1 MATVIGLD
9 FGTTN
14 SVISLLDEEGRS
26 STASFHLGAGSLDV
40 FRSVLCFWS
49 ETARG
54 NALRHEAGPAAIEA
68 YLEDP
73 LASRL
78 IMSMKSHL
86 ATASFTE
93 TRIFGRSW
101 SLEALIATFLR
112 ALLGASG
119 NPSPEALLVVGRP
132 VRFVGETADDALA
145 ERRLRAAFAEAGRTA
160 LHLALEPEA
169 AGTRFAATLDG
180 PATVL
185 VGDFGGGTS
194 DFSILRFDPRQ
205 GVEALGHAGVGIAGD
220 ALDYRII
227 DRVVSPALG
236 KGGTY
241 RVMGT
246 DLPVPPTFFSNFAHW
261 HRLSMMRGPKTLR
274 EIEEVARLS
283 ADPSRLRHLITLI
296 EDEAGFSLYRA
307 VSGAKAALSVAETT
321 RLVFEHERFKVDAE
335 VTRGEFEG
343 WIRPELAR
351 MGGAIDAALNDAG
364 LSAGQVDRVFL
375 TGGTSLVPAV
385 RGLFE
390 ERFGAGKVMGGGEFV
405 SVAEGLALIGRR
417 IAA

>member
-1 MATVIGLD
+1 MTAIIGLD

-14 SVISLLDEEGRS
+14 SVISLLDEDGRS
-26 STASFHLGAGSLDV
+26 ETVSFRLGAETLEV

-49 ETARG
+49 DTAKG

-86 ATASFTE
+86 ATASFSE
-93 TRIFGRSW
+93 TRIFGRAY
-101 SLEALIATFLR
+101 SLEALIALFLKS
-112 ALLGASG
+112 LLGASG
-119 NPSPEALLVVGRP
+119 NPAPDARLVVGRP

-145 ERRLRAAFAEAGRTA
+145 ERRLRAAFAAAGRENI
-160 LHLALEPEA
+160 HLALEPEA
-169 AGTRFAATLDG
+169 AGTRFAATLGG

-194 DFSILRFDPRQ
+194 DFSILRFTP
-205 GVEALGHAGVGIAGD
+205 GKGTEALGHAGVGIAGD

-227 DRVVSPALG
+227 DNVISPALG
-236 KGGTY
+236 KGDTY
-241 RVMGT
+241 KVMGT
-246 DLPVPPTFFSNFAHW
+246 ALPVPPAFFSNFAHW

-274 EIEEVARLS
+274 EIEEVARLT
-283 ADPSRLRHLITLI
+283 ADPSKLRNLIALI
-296 EDEAGFSLYRA
+296 EDEAGYGLYRA
-307 VSGAKAALSVAETT
+307 VSGAKASLSKAESTVL
-321 RLVFEHERFKVDAE
+321 RFEHEGFAVESPVHRAD
-335 VTRGEFEG
+335 FEA
-343 WIRPELAR
+343 WIAPDLAR
-351 MGGAIDAALNDAG
+351 MAGAIDAALADAG
-364 LSAGQVDRVFL
+364 LPPEGVDKVFL

-385 RGLFE
+385 RQLFDA
-390 ERFGAGKVMGGGEFV
+390 RFGQEKVAGGGEFV

-417 IAA
+417 KG